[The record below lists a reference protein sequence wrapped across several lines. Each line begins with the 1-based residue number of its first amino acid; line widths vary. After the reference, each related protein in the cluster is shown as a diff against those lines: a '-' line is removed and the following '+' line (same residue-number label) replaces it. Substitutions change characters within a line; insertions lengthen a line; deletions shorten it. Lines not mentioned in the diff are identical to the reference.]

1 MVSVCCDQITV
12 SIDLES
18 TVSGI
23 LYTCLTGFVSKC
35 NGKKAFSTDSQVGR
49 IVSHL
54 KAALIPV
61 GICLTEMHSVCHAA
75 QIFVQ
80 SVV

>member
-1 MVSVCCDQITV
+1 MVSVCCDQLTV

-35 NGKKAFSTDSQVGR
+35 NGTKAFSTDSQVGR

-61 GICLTEMHSVCHAA
+61 GIRPVSYTHLDVYKRQELL
-75 QIFVQ
+75 
-80 SVV
+80 